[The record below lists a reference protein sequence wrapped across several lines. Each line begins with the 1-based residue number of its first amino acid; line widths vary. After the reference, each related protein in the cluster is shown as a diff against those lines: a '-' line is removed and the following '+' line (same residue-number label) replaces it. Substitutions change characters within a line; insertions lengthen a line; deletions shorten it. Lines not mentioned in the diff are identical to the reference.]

1 MDDHEYVQRGLPGR
15 QAWSTASD
23 GPRQSVGSD
32 KATVIM
38 VVVFIV
44 VVVIVVVIV
53 VVVVVAVPSC
63 ENEHDGEHHCGGE
76 PHSFHVGG
84 GRNARTTPK
93 FVRAPP
99 GHRL

>member
-1 MDDHEYVQRGLPGR
+1 M
-15 QAWSTASD
+15 
-23 GPRQSVGSD
+23 GSD

-44 VVVIVVVIV
+44 VVVIVFVIV

-63 ENEHDGEHHCGGE
+63 ENEHDGECRCGGE

-84 GRNARTTPK
+84 GATREPPRR
-93 FVRAPP
+93 FVRARP